1 MKTRFFLVILA
12 VLLLCGCAAH
22 GENVPE
28 IHVVASNFPCYEL
41 VCEVVGESA
50 GVQLMVRPGTDAHTF
65 EPAPADVLAVCEA
78 DVFVC
83 IGGSGEQWTEDVLA
97 SAGEGTR
104 LVRLMDSVEAL
115 EEEHAHEEEHAEDIS
130 YDEHIWTSPVN
141 MRRMLSSVEEALC
154 AAYPESAQ
162 VFHENA
168 AAYDAELANLDQA
181 FRDVVAKAER
191 TELVFADRFP
201 FLYFARE
208 YGLDYLSPFN
218 GCSEETQPSVQAM
231 AALIE
236 AVEEDGVPAVYIIEM
251 STGDIARA
259 IQEET
264 GVEILKMHSC
274 QSVSQEEFA
283 AGESYLSLMWDN
295 VEALKAGLW

>member
-1 MKTRFFLVILA
+1 MNAGGVLNTCKSNEALKTDLF
-12 VLLLCGCAAH
+12 
-22 GENVPE
+22 
-28 IHVVASNFPCYEL
+28 
-41 VCEVVGESA
+41 
-50 GVQLMVRPGTDAHTF
+50 GVKTF
-65 EPAPADVLAVCEA
+65 V
-78 DVFVC
+78 
-83 IGGSGEQWTEDVLA
+83 TEWRTGVLA

-115 EEEHAHEEEHAEDIS
+115 EEEHAHEEEHGEDIS

-162 VFHENA
+162 AFRENA
-168 AAYDAELANLDQA
+168 AAYDAKLAELDQA
-181 FRDVVAKAER
+181 FHDVVANAKR

-218 GCSEETQPSVQAM
+218 GCSEETQPSVQSM

-264 GVEILKMHSC
+264 GVEILKRIPARA
-274 QSVSQEEFA
+274 FRRK
-283 AGESYLSLMWDN
+283 SLQPGK
-295 VEALKAGLW
+295 VTFR